1 MVVVVVVVMVEEKE
15 AVWFDVGDPHEAWRL
30 VIPLFLMKFTD
41 EGKLVTDRPTDGPMD
56 GHTLL
61 SRTRGRI

>member
-1 MVVVVVVVMVEEKE
+1 MVVVVVMVEEKE

-41 EGKLVTDRPTDGPMD
+41 EGKLVTDR
-56 GHTLL
+56 
-61 SRTRGRI
+61 